1 MTEGESKRLE
11 EWRKFELFIS
21 AIEAALAPKGAVVQ
35 SPDRIADKISGQLRE
50 VDASIRFQV
59 GSTPILITIE
69 CRDRVGI
76 QDVTWIEQL
85 AKKKENI
92 GASVTVAV
100 SSSGFTEPALRVAS
114 QVGIETRTLTD
125 VSDTDAGKWID
136 GICISVEFRQWRFT
150 RLEVVLL
157 GAPPN
162 VQLSS
167 TLTEQI
173 QTRGYEAA
181 IAYRQADGQPLILGD
196 LGGQFV
202 QHGMYPPLPGIR
214 PFGEVAPNDGTY
226 LVATENGDFP
236 LAKVQLEVEI
246 THVVQPLPVRQAF
259 EYANQHGPIV
269 RIAEFQFHIPIG
281 VVTLGLMQTS
291 SK

>member
-1 MTEGESKRLE
+1 MIDPWLTSSSMGEMWRRCPRWKVSRSPTPNRCKINKTPLDLDRQSWQDATGVLSRIARQLASYTEPDNTQLGCIAMTEGESKRLE

-150 RLEVVLL
+150 RIEVVLL

-181 IAYRQADGQPLILGD
+181 IAYRQGDGQPLILGD

-202 QHGMYPPLPGIR
+202 QHGMYPPLP
-214 PFGEVAPNDGTY
+214 E
-226 LVATENGDFP
+226 
-236 LAKVQLEVEI
+236 
-246 THVVQPLPVRQAF
+246 
-259 EYANQHGPIV
+259 
-269 RIAEFQFHIPIG
+269 
-281 VVTLGLMQTS
+281 
-291 SK
+291 